1 MNGIIPLWK
10 ERGMTSHDCVFKLR
24 KILHTKKVGHTGTLD
39 PEVEGVLPICIG
51 RATKLAEYVTDEG
64 KVYVA
69 EITLGKSTTT
79 EDATGET
86 VMTKELADIS
96 ADELQAALTKLT
108 GKITQIPPMFSAV
121 KVNGKKLYEYARA
134 GIEVERPSRQ
144 VDIYSLTRLDGE
156 ATLNEAN
163 PTFQLEI
170 SCGKGT
176 YIRTLAVMIGELL
189 GYPAHMSKL
198 ERTLSGFFK
207 KEDCL
212 TLAEI
217 DEMMQASDS
226 SFLYPLEKGIESM
239 AKLVIDEEIHAK
251 VLNGGLLPKSLFIEV
266 ENEPRAALI
275 FNDKLTAIYKPHPE
289 KNELWKPEKVI
300 ELHQA

>member
-134 GIEVERPSRQ
+134 GI
-144 VDIYSLTRLDGE
+144 
-156 ATLNEAN
+156 
-163 PTFQLEI
+163 
-170 SCGKGT
+170 
-176 YIRTLAVMIGELL
+176 
-189 GYPAHMSKL
+189 
-198 ERTLSGFFK
+198 
-207 KEDCL
+207 
-212 TLAEI
+212 
-217 DEMMQASDS
+217 
-226 SFLYPLEKGIESM
+226 
-239 AKLVIDEEIHAK
+239 
-251 VLNGGLLPKSLFIEV
+251 
-266 ENEPRAALI
+266 
-275 FNDKLTAIYKPHPE
+275 
-289 KNELWKPEKVI
+289 
-300 ELHQA
+300 

>member
-86 VMTKELADIS
+86 VETKDIAEIS
-96 ADELQAALTKLT
+96 AEELQAALTKLT

-144 VDIYSLTRLDGE
+144 VDIYSLVRLDGVSPLTE
-156 ATLNEAN
+156 SN
-163 PTFQLEI
+163 PTFKLEI

-198 ERTLSGFFK
+198 ARTRSGFFK

-217 DEMMQASDS
+217 DEKMQANDTD
-226 SFLYPLEKGIESM
+226 FLYPLEKGIESM
-239 AKLVIDEEIHAK
+239 AKLEIDEEIHAK
-251 VLNGGLLPKSLFIEV
+251 VLNGVLLPKSLFQTV
-266 ENEPRAALI
+266 ENEPRVALI
-275 FNDKLTAIYKPHPE
+275 FQEKLTAIYKPHPE
-289 KNELWKPEKVI
+289 KKNLFKPEKVI
-300 ELHQA
+300 ELQQA

>member
-86 VMTKELADIS
+86 VETKDIAEIS
-96 ADELQAALTKLT
+96 AEELQAALTKLT

-144 VDIYSLTRLDGE
+144 VDIYSLVRLDGVSPLTE
-156 ATLNEAN
+156 SN
-163 PTFQLEI
+163 PTFKLEI

-198 ERTLSGFFK
+198 ARTRSGFFK

-217 DEMMQASDS
+217 DEKMQANDTD
-226 SFLYPLEKGIESM
+226 FLYPLEKGIESM
-239 AKLVIDEEIHAK
+239 AKLEIDEEIHAK
-251 VLNGGLLPKSLFIEV
+251 VLNGVLLPKSLFQTV
-266 ENEPRAALI
+266 ENEPRVALI
-275 FNDKLTAIYKPHPE
+275 FQEKLTAIYKPHPE
-289 KNELWKPEKVI
+289 KKDLFKPEKVI
-300 ELHQA
+300 ELQQA

>member
-163 PTFQLEI
+163 PTFQL
-170 SCGKGT
+170 
-176 YIRTLAVMIGELL
+176 
-189 GYPAHMSKL
+189 
-198 ERTLSGFFK
+198 
-207 KEDCL
+207 
-212 TLAEI
+212 
-217 DEMMQASDS
+217 
-226 SFLYPLEKGIESM
+226 
-239 AKLVIDEEIHAK
+239 
-251 VLNGGLLPKSLFIEV
+251 
-266 ENEPRAALI
+266 
-275 FNDKLTAIYKPHPE
+275 
-289 KNELWKPEKVI
+289 
-300 ELHQA
+300 

>member
-198 ERTLSGFFK
+198 ERTRSGFFK

-275 FNDKLTAIYKPHPE
+275 FKDELTAIYKPHPE
-289 KNELWKPEKVI
+289 KNDLWKPEKVI

>member
-86 VMTKELADIS
+86 VATKDLAEIS
-96 ADELQAALTKLT
+96 VEELQVALTKLT

-144 VDIYSLTRLDGE
+144 VDIYSLVRLDGISPLTE
-156 ATLNEAN
+156 SN
-163 PTFQLEI
+163 PTFKLEI

-198 ERTLSGFFK
+198 ERTRSGFFK

-217 DEMMQASDS
+217 DEKMQANDTD
-226 SFLYPLEKGIESM
+226 FLYPLEKGIESM
-239 AKLVIDEEIHAK
+239 AKLEIDEDIHAK
-251 VLNGGLLPKSLFIEV
+251 VLNGVLLPKSLFQTV
-266 ENEPRAALI
+266 ENEPRVALI
-275 FNDKLTAIYKPHPE
+275 FQENLTAIYKPHPE
-289 KNELWKPEKVI
+289 KQDLFKPEKVI
-300 ELHQA
+300 ELQQA

>member
-176 YIRTLAVMIGELL
+176 YIRTLAVMVGELL

-198 ERTLSGFFK
+198 ERTRSGFFK

-226 SFLYPLEKGIESM
+226 S
-239 AKLVIDEEIHAK
+239 
-251 VLNGGLLPKSLFIEV
+251 LFIS
-266 ENEPRAALI
+266 
-275 FNDKLTAIYKPHPE
+275 T
-289 KNELWKPEKVI
+289 
-300 ELHQA
+300 

>member
-86 VMTKELADIS
+86 VNTKELAEIS
-96 ADELQAALTKLT
+96 AAELQAALTKLT

-144 VDIYSLTRLDGE
+144 VDIYSLIRLDGDT
-156 ATLNEAN
+156 ALNQSN

-170 SCGKGT
+170 ACGKGT

-198 ERTLSGFFK
+198 ERTRSGFFK

-212 TLAEI
+212 MLTEI

-239 AKLVIDEEIHAK
+239 AKLVIEEEVYAK
-251 VLNGGLLPKSLFIEV
+251 VLNGGLLPTSLFAEV

-275 FNDKLTAIYKPHPE
+275 FKDKLTAIYKPHPE
-289 KNELWKPEKVI
+289 KKDLWKPEKVI
-300 ELHQA
+300 ELNQA

>member
-86 VMTKELADIS
+86 VATKDLAEIS
-96 ADELQAALTKLT
+96 AEELQAALTKLT

-144 VDIYSLTRLDGE
+144 VDIYSLVRLDGISPLTE
-156 ATLNEAN
+156 SNH
-163 PTFQLEI
+163 TFKLEI

-198 ERTLSGFFK
+198 ERTRSGFFK

-217 DEMMQASDS
+217 DEKMQANDTD
-226 SFLYPLEKGIESM
+226 FLYPLEKGIESM
-239 AKLVIDEEIHAK
+239 AKLEIDEDIHAK
-251 VLNGGLLPKSLFIEV
+251 VLNGVLLPKSLFQTV
-266 ENEPRAALI
+266 ENEPRVALI
-275 FNDKLTAIYKPHPE
+275 FQEKLTAIYKPHPE
-289 KNELWKPEKVI
+289 KQDLFKPEKVI
-300 ELHQA
+300 ELQQA

>member
-86 VMTKELADIS
+86 VNTKELAEIS
-96 ADELQAALTKLT
+96 AAELQAALTKLT

-144 VDIYSLTRLDGE
+144 VDIYSLIRLDGDT
-156 ATLNEAN
+156 ALNQSN

-170 SCGKGT
+170 AC
-176 YIRTLAVMIGELL
+176 
-189 GYPAHMSKL
+189 
-198 ERTLSGFFK
+198 
-207 KEDCL
+207 
-212 TLAEI
+212 
-217 DEMMQASDS
+217 
-226 SFLYPLEKGIESM
+226 
-239 AKLVIDEEIHAK
+239 
-251 VLNGGLLPKSLFIEV
+251 
-266 ENEPRAALI
+266 
-275 FNDKLTAIYKPHPE
+275 
-289 KNELWKPEKVI
+289 
-300 ELHQA
+300 

>member
-86 VMTKELADIS
+86 VATKDLAEIS
-96 ADELQAALTKLT
+96 VEELQAALTKLT

-144 VDIYSLTRLDGE
+144 VDIYSLVRLDGISPLTE
-156 ATLNEAN
+156 SN
-163 PTFQLEI
+163 PTFKLEI

-198 ERTLSGFFK
+198 ERTRSGFFK

-217 DEMMQASDS
+217 DEKMQANDTD
-226 SFLYPLEKGIESM
+226 FLYPLEKGIESM
-239 AKLVIDEEIHAK
+239 AKLEIDEDMHAK
-251 VLNGGLLPKSLFIEV
+251 VLNGVLLPKSLFQTV
-266 ENEPRAALI
+266 ENEPRVALI
-275 FNDKLTAIYKPHPE
+275 FQEKLTAIYKPHPE
-289 KNELWKPEKVI
+289 KQDLFKPEKVI
-300 ELHQA
+300 ELQQA

>member
-86 VMTKELADIS
+86 VTTKELEEIS
-96 ADELQAALTKLT
+96 AEELQAALTKLT

-144 VDIYSLTRLDGE
+144 VDIYSLTRLDGDTALTE
-156 ATLNEAN
+156 TN
-163 PTFQLEI
+163 PTFRLEI

-189 GYPAHMSKL
+189 GYPAHMSEL
-198 ERTLSGFFK
+198 ERTRSGFFK

-217 DEMMQASDS
+217 DEMMQANNSE
-226 SFLYPLEKGIESM
+226 FLYPLEKGIESM

-251 VLNGGLLPKSLFIEV
+251 VLNGGLLLTSLFKSV
-266 ENEPRAALI
+266 ENEPRVALI
-275 FNDKLTAIYKPHPE
+275 FENKLTAIYKPHPE
-289 KNELWKPEKVI
+289 KKDLWKPEKVI

>member
-86 VMTKELADIS
+86 VATKDLAEIS
-96 ADELQAALTKLT
+96 VEELQAALTKLT

-144 VDIYSLTRLDGE
+144 VDIYSLVRLDGISPLTE
-156 ATLNEAN
+156 SN
-163 PTFQLEI
+163 PTFKLEI

-198 ERTLSGFFK
+198 ERTRSGFFK

-217 DEMMQASDS
+217 DEKMQANDTD
-226 SFLYPLEKGIESM
+226 FLYPLEKGIESM
-239 AKLVIDEEIHAK
+239 AKLEIDEDIHAK
-251 VLNGGLLPKSLFIEV
+251 VLNGVLLPKSLFQTV
-266 ENEPRAALI
+266 ENEPRVALI
-275 FNDKLTAIYKPHPE
+275 FQEKLTAIYKPHPE
-289 KNELWKPEKVI
+289 KQDLFKPEKVI
-300 ELHQA
+300 ELQQA

>member
-86 VMTKELADIS
+86 VATKDIAEIS
-96 ADELQAALTKLT
+96 VEELQAALTKLT

-144 VDIYSLTRLDGE
+144 VDIYSLVRLDGVSPLTE
-156 ATLNEAN
+156 SN
-163 PTFQLEI
+163 PTFKLEI

-198 ERTLSGFFK
+198 ERTRSGFFK

-217 DEMMQASDS
+217 DEKVQANDTD
-226 SFLYPLEKGIESM
+226 FLYPLEKGIESM
-239 AKLVIDEEIHAK
+239 AKLEIDEEIHAK
-251 VLNGGLLPKSLFIEV
+251 VLNGVLLPKSLFQTV
-266 ENEPRAALI
+266 ENEPRVALI
-275 FNDKLTAIYKPHPE
+275 FQEKLTAIYKPHPE
-289 KNELWKPEKVI
+289 KKDLFKPEKVI
-300 ELHQA
+300 ELQQA

>member
-96 ADELQAALTKLT
+96 ADE
-108 GKITQIPPMFSAV
+108 
-121 KVNGKKLYEYARA
+121 
-134 GIEVERPSRQ
+134 
-144 VDIYSLTRLDGE
+144 
-156 ATLNEAN
+156 
-163 PTFQLEI
+163 
-170 SCGKGT
+170 
-176 YIRTLAVMIGELL
+176 
-189 GYPAHMSKL
+189 
-198 ERTLSGFFK
+198 
-207 KEDCL
+207 
-212 TLAEI
+212 
-217 DEMMQASDS
+217 
-226 SFLYPLEKGIESM
+226 
-239 AKLVIDEEIHAK
+239 
-251 VLNGGLLPKSLFIEV
+251 
-266 ENEPRAALI
+266 
-275 FNDKLTAIYKPHPE
+275 
-289 KNELWKPEKVI
+289 
-300 ELHQA
+300 